1 MENEFYNNTFASS
14 DSAYA
19 PSSSY
24 LVHYGIPKK
33 SGRYPWGSGKRP
45 FQGDGDSGKWFE
57 PTVKSGKDKPNIS
70 PAEKVIKETRN
81 AVDSAQDIVDVAGR
95 NRSKGSSEKARS
107 MSDEELRKAVNRIQ
121 MERAYDSLTSQ
132 NTKSGFEITK
142 EILSVTGST
151 LSIALSSFAIIS
163 TIKGMK

>member
-45 FQGDGDSGKWFE
+45 FQGDGEVAPSNRVNPRD
-57 PTVKSGKDKPNIS
+57 VKKNMD
-70 PAEKVIKETRN
+70 
-81 AVDSAQDIVDVAGR
+81 
-95 NRSKGSSEKARS
+95 S
-107 MSDEELRKAVNRIQ
+107 MSDAELQKAINRINMQ
-121 MERAYDSLTSQ
+121 RQVESMNPSYFERGRRVVSQ
-132 NTKSGFEITK
+132 YTRDVKLVRDAIG
-142 EILSVTGST
+142 GSMALIAT
-151 LSIALSSFAIIS
+151 IALLNGV
-163 TIKGMK
+163 KLK